1 MKKIIYFSLLVCIL
15 CGAFQLFASA
25 SELDISDSLLPYVDG
40 EINKITNGD
49 IENYTSDI
57 ANGKGN
63 IFSDMK
69 ESVKHLAPD
78 FKKSF
83 FTLLCALILSGVIS
97 SLKSS
102 FSDNDD
108 VCGLAGVVVCSILL
122 FSLMQTAFDLVKLC
136 LQSSITFMTALL
148 GITCTIQ
155 GLSGNVGTA
164 HLSLSTLSVVLFG
177 IQSVLSYVLFPMMCA
192 MFGITVANTVKE
204 STELTE
210 ISSAVKKTCVFI
222 LTACGFICSLF
233 FTVGTAF
240 SSLTEGAL
248 KKGVKFAAG
257 SFIPIVGSS
266 LSDAYDAVYF
276 SLSSLKV
283 TAGASGIVVLL
294 LTFAPPVLCLCGI
307 KAMLYACEIISQ
319 SLSLKRQVRLM
330 NTCGDI
336 LSVMIALCCFS
347 FVVFSVFCGAFMKV
361 SL

>member
-1 MKKIIYFSLLVCIL
+1 MKKIIYFSLLICIL
-15 CGAFQLFASA
+15 CGAFQLSANA
-25 SELDISDSLLPYVDG
+25 SELDISNSLSPYLDG

-49 IENYTSDI
+49 IENYTNDFI
-57 ANGKGN
+57 KGNGN

-69 ESVKHLAPD
+69 ESVKRLAPN

-102 FSDNDD
+102 FSDSDD
-108 VCGLAGVVVCSILL
+108 ICGLAGTVVCGILL
-122 FSLMQTAFDLVKLC
+122 FSLMQTAFDIVRLC

-155 GLSGNVGTA
+155 GLSGNIGTA
-164 HLSLSTLSVVLFG
+164 QLSFSTLSVILFA
-177 IQSVLSYVLFPMMCA
+177 IQSVLSGVLFPLMCA

-204 STELTE
+204 NTELSE
-210 ISSAVKKTCVFI
+210 ISSIVKKTCVFI
-222 LTACGFICSLF
+222 LTACGFVCSLF
-233 FTVGTAF
+233 FTVGGAF
-240 SSLTEGAL
+240 SSLSEGVL

-276 SLSSLKV
+276 SLSSLKI

-294 LTFAPPVLCLCGI
+294 LTFAPPVLCLFGI
-307 KAMLYACEIISQ
+307 KAMLYISEIISQ
-319 SLSLKRQVRLM
+319 SLLLKRQVRLM